1 MKKHKKL
8 QRQYERREA
17 ERRKQEEQEMAA
29 MNPEQ
34 DSGQSTDVNA
44 KKPSKNIKAKK
55 GKVKYKEIKEKQK
68 LDLRRTAKEAKKS
81 AVIRRVLMFTAVT
94 LVMVVAIMYLVSYF
108 YDKMGS
114 FTIKVN
120 KYDMA
125 RQGIT
130 LSETKDIK
138 NPKSR
143 LQADIKVDMY
153 NISGKDLPKD
163 LNDHDGR
170 HNGDNYIAYTFYLAN
185 SGSDTVAVKYS
196 LNMSKITK
204 NVDSAIRVRLY
215 EDGKATDYAKS
226 KTNGKPEAGTTPF
239 PGAFVA
245 ANGVIDTFSP
255 GDIRKYTVVIWLEGD
270 DPDCIND
277 IIGGSMKFDMS
288 FDIFESS

>member
-17 ERRKQEEQEMAA
+17 ERRKQEEHEMVA

-34 DSGQSTDVNA
+34 DSDQSTDVNA

-163 LNDHDGR
+163 LNDHDGS

-185 SGSDTVAVKYS
+185 SGSDTVAV
-196 LNMSKITK
+196 
-204 NVDSAIRVRLY
+204 
-215 EDGKATDYAKS
+215 
-226 KTNGKPEAGTTPF
+226 
-239 PGAFVA
+239 
-245 ANGVIDTFSP
+245 
-255 GDIRKYTVVIWLEGD
+255 
-270 DPDCIND
+270 
-277 IIGGSMKFDMS
+277 
-288 FDIFESS
+288 

>member
-17 ERRKQEEQEMAA
+17 ERRKQEEQEMVA

-34 DSGQSTDVNA
+34 DSCQSTDVNA
-44 KKPSKNIKAKK
+44 KKPSKKIKAKK

-163 LNDHDGR
+163 LNDHDGS